1 MFQEGKG
8 CLNVNKFDIT
18 ITIKDKKRVLKI
30 DLWFN
35 NSFAEQVNFF
45 FLPMCAGSSNE

>member
-1 MFQEGKG
+1 MYTHNIYLLQNIIARYYNAMFQEGKG

-30 DLWFN
+30 DL
-35 NSFAEQVNFF
+35 
-45 FLPMCAGSSNE
+45 